1 MRRNAPP
8 SFANHAPPTATGGPA
23 MFICDNV
30 VTSWRHP
37 CDRHVVGKD
46 LKKKP
51 KPTRGIGVM
60 KHTPISIVVACDQP
74 AFLHDI
80 TAILK
85 SDSDMTVVASCS
97 DGTAAF
103 QAISLLTPT
112 VAVLDCLV
120 PGLTGLD
127 VLARISADRRATK
140 VVLLT
145 ASYRELLAA
154 FARGAKGVLLKEA
167 TPSELVDC
175 IRHVAAGGHWLPSDL
190 IDATL
195 ERDSRRSASQRTF
208 ESLTKREQQIVM
220 TVADGLSNKVVGR
233 RLDLS
238 EGTVKVHL
246 HNIYRKLGVNNR
258 TALTAMA
265 VASRE
270 DLQPAVYS
278 VHQPSRQSA
287 ENWPI
292 FRRAVA

>member
-1 MRRNAPP
+1 
-8 SFANHAPPTATGGPA
+8 
-23 MFICDNV
+23 
-30 VTSWRHP
+30 
-37 CDRHVVGKD
+37 
-46 LKKKP
+46 
-51 KPTRGIGVM
+51 M
-60 KHTPISIVVACDQP
+60 KHTPISIVVACDRP

-85 SDSDMTVVASCS
+85 SNSDMTVVASCS
-97 DGTAAF
+97 DGTAAM

-112 VAVLDCLV
+112 VAVLDCLM

-127 VLARISADRRATK
+127 VLARISADRRPTK

-154 FARGAKGVLLKEA
+154 FARGAKGALLKEA
-167 TPSELVDC
+167 TPPELVHC
-175 IRHVAAGGHWLPSDL
+175 IRHVAAGGHWLPTDL

-195 ERDSRRSASQRTF
+195 ERDSRRSASQHMF

-220 TVADGLSNKVVGR
+220 IVSDGLSNKDVGR

-238 EGTVKVHL
+238 EATVKIHL
-246 HNIYRKLGVNNR
+246 HNIYRKLRVKNR

-270 DLQPAVYS
+270 E
-278 VHQPSRQSA
+278 PSHRSA

-292 FRRAVA
+292 FRRNLAAHLLADSCRESVVEAGADASV

>member
-1 MRRNAPP
+1 
-8 SFANHAPPTATGGPA
+8 
-23 MFICDNV
+23 
-30 VTSWRHP
+30 
-37 CDRHVVGKD
+37 
-46 LKKKP
+46 
-51 KPTRGIGVM
+51 M
-60 KHTPISIVVACDQP
+60 KHTPISIAVACQP

-85 SDSDMTVVASCS
+85 SNSDMTVVASCS
-97 DGTAAF
+97 DGTAAL

-112 VAVLDCLV
+112 VAVLDCSM

-167 TPSELVDC
+167 TPPELVHC

-195 ERDSRRSASQRTF
+195 ERDSRRSASQRMF
-208 ESLTKREQQIVM
+208 GSLTKREQQIVM
-220 TVADGLSNKVVGR
+220 MVSDGLSNKGVGR

-246 HNIYRKLGVNNR
+246 HNIYRKLSVNNR

-265 VASRE
+265 VGSRE
-270 DLQPAVYS
+270 DLQPAVHS

-292 FRRAVA
+292 FRSAVASRSSSRDSTRAAANSW

>member
-1 MRRNAPP
+1 MLLHPGDI
-8 SFANHAPPTATGGPA
+8 FVTA
-23 MFICDNV
+23 M
-30 VTSWRHP
+30 WE
-37 CDRHVVGKD
+37 
-46 LKKKP
+46 KP
-51 KPTRGIGVM
+51 KPNRGIGVM

-80 TAILK
+80 TALLK
-85 SDSDMTVVASCS
+85 SNSDMTVVASFS
-97 DGTAAF
+97 DGTAAL
-103 QAISLLTPT
+103 QAISLMTPT
-112 VAVLDCLV
+112 VAVLDCLM

-127 VLARISADRRATK
+127 VLAKISADRFATK

-145 ASYRELLAA
+145 ASYRELIAA

-167 TPSELVDC
+167 TPELVHC

-195 ERDSRRSASQRTF
+195 ERDSRRSASQRMF
-208 ESLTKREQQIVM
+208 ESLTKREQQIVKM
-220 TVADGLSNKVVGR
+220 VSDGLSNKAVGR

-246 HNIYRKLGVNNR
+246 HNIYRKLSVNNR

-270 DLQPAVYS
+270 DREPAVYS
-278 VHQPSRQSA
+278 VHQLSCQSA
-287 ENWPI
+287 ENWPL
-292 FRRAVA
+292 FRSRSSSRDSTRPAADSW

>member
-1 MRRNAPP
+1 
-8 SFANHAPPTATGGPA
+8 
-23 MFICDNV
+23 
-30 VTSWRHP
+30 
-37 CDRHVVGKD
+37 
-46 LKKKP
+46 
-51 KPTRGIGVM
+51 M
-60 KHTPISIVVACDQP
+60 KHTPISIVVASQP

-97 DGTAAF
+97 DGTAAL

-112 VAVLDCLV
+112 VAVLDCLM

-127 VLARISADRRATK
+127 VLARISAERRATK

-145 ASYRELLAA
+145 ASYRELIAA
-154 FARGAKGVLLKEA
+154 FARGAEGVLLKEA
-167 TPSELVDC
+167 TPPEFVHC

-195 ERDSRRSASQRTF
+195 ERDSRRSASQRMS
-208 ESLTKREQQIVM
+208 ESLTKREQQIVKM
-220 TVADGLSNKVVGR
+220 VSDGHSNKAVGR

-246 HNIYRKLGVNNR
+246 HNIYRKLSVNNR
-258 TALTAMA
+258 TALAAMA

-270 DLQPAVYS
+270 DLQPAAYS
-278 VHQPSRQSA
+278 VHQLSRQSA
-287 ENWPI
+287 ENRPI
-292 FRRAVA
+292 F

>member
-1 MRRNAPP
+1 
-8 SFANHAPPTATGGPA
+8 
-23 MFICDNV
+23 
-30 VTSWRHP
+30 
-37 CDRHVVGKD
+37 
-46 LKKKP
+46 
-51 KPTRGIGVM
+51 M
-60 KHTPISIVVACDQP
+60 KHSPISIVVACDQP

-85 SDSDMTVVASCS
+85 SNSDMTVVTSCG
-97 DGTAAF
+97 DGTAAL

-112 VAVLDCLV
+112 VAVLDCLIR
-120 PGLTGLD
+120 GLTGLD
-127 VLARISADRRATK
+127 VLARISADRFATK
-140 VVLLT
+140 AVLLT

-167 TPSELVDC
+167 TPPEIVQC

-190 IDATL
+190 VDATL
-195 ERDSRRSASQRTF
+195 EWDSRRSASQRMF
-208 ESLTKREQQIVM
+208 ESLTKRELQIVAM
-220 TVADGLSNKVVGR
+220 VSDGLSNKAVGR

-246 HNIYRKLGVNNR
+246 HNIYRKLSVNNR

-270 DLQPAVYS
+270 DLHPAVYS
-278 VHQPSRQSA
+278 VHQPSRLSA

-292 FRRAVA
+292 FRAALA